1 MAEQGSAESSPKAS
15 PQDSPQDRRA
25 ELGRLLA
32 PLRDEID
39 QVDVKILD
47 LLQQRARAAIE
58 LGRLK
63 KRSSLPI
70 MDLLR
75 ERQVISRIAAAVTPD
90 QEGLGAEAVMSV
102 FSEIIKACRAA
113 QAPTKVAFLGPAGT
127 FSHAAALQ
135 QFGRLAHFIPC
146 DDLSHVFKTAEQG
159 EAEFALA
166 PFENTTEGIVGQTL
180 DLLSTTD
187 LRVQAMLTL
196 KVSLS
201 LMSAHGDLARLHT
214 ICSHPQ
220 ALAQCRNWLALNL
233 PGVELRPMV
242 STAAGASMA
251 LADESC
257 AVIGHPS
264 LATFYNLTVMSGDL
278 QDFQHNQTCFLILSR
293 DDSLP
298 TGSDRTLM
306 WFAAPHNSG
315 SLYKCLQ
322 PLAEAGVNLTRLH
335 SRPNVQSPW
344 EYLFFLELEGHF
356 QDQKVIAAIKALEAE
371 TVKAQVLGSYSPG
384 EDIKP
389 ASGAKPAGETL
400 F

>member
-1 MAEQGSAESSPKAS
+1 MPNGTRAKELTALLEPLREQIDKIDE
-15 PQDSPQDRRA
+15 Q
-25 ELGRLLA
+25 LLA
-32 PLRDEID
+32 LI
-39 QVDVKILD
+39 
-47 LLQQRARAAIE
+47 QQRARVAIE

-63 KRSSLPI
+63 KKSSLPI

-75 ERQVISRIAAAVTPD
+75 ERQVISKVTSSIEPGK
-90 QEGLGAEAVMSV
+90 EGLGTEAVMSV
-102 FSEIIKACRAA
+102 FTEIIKACRAA

-135 QFGRLAHFIPC
+135 QFGKLAHFIPC
-146 DDLSHVFKTAEQG
+146 DDLPQVFKTTESG

-180 DLLSTTD
+180 DLLSQTD
-187 LRVQAMLTL
+187 LRVQAMITL
-196 KVSLS
+196 KVGLS
-201 LMSAHGDLARLHT
+201 LMSVHGDIARVHT

-251 LADESC
+251 LSDESC

-264 LATFYNLTVMSGDL
+264 LSTFYNLTVMSGDL

-293 DDSLP
+293 ENSLP
-298 TGSDRTLM
+298 TGTDRTLM
-306 WFAAPHNSG
+306 WFATPHNSG

-335 SRPNVQSPW
+335 SRPNVEVPW

-356 QDQKVIAAIKALEAE
+356 QDDKVIEAIKALEAE
-371 TVKAQVLGSYSPG
+371 TIKAKVLGSYSPS
-384 EDIKP
+384 EEVKSSPVRSNAD
-389 ASGAKPAGETL
+389 SM

>member
-1 MAEQGSAESSPKAS
+1 MSGSESGAKGAAEAAAQLAPY
-15 PQDSPQDRRA
+15 RA
-25 ELGRLLA
+25 E
-32 PLRDEID
+32 ID
-39 QVDVKILD
+39 GIDARILE
-47 LLQQRARAAIE
+47 LLQRRARAAIE
-58 LGRLK
+58 LGKLK
-63 KRSSLPI
+63 KRISLPI

-75 ERQVISRIAAAVTPD
+75 ERQVISRITSAVNPV
-90 QEGLGAEAVMSV
+90 EGGLGPEAVMSV
-102 FSEIIKACRAA
+102 FTEIIKACRAA

-135 QFGRLAHFIPC
+135 QFGRLAQFIPC
-146 DDLSHVFKTAEQG
+146 DDLAHVFQTAEAG
-159 EAEFALA
+159 EADFALA

-180 DLLSTTD
+180 DLLSGTD
-187 LRVQAMLTL
+187 LRVQATLNL
-196 KVSLS
+196 KVSLT
-201 LMSAHGDLARLHT
+201 LMSAHGELGRIQR

-251 LADESC
+251 LSDDSC

-264 LATFYNLTVMSGDL
+264 LATFYNLTNMSGEL

-293 DDSLP
+293 DDSVP
-298 TGSDRTLM
+298 TGRDRTLM

-335 SRPNVQSPW
+335 SRPNVESPW

-356 QDQKVIAAIKALEAE
+356 QDDKVVGAIRALEAE
-371 TVKAQVLGSYSPG
+371 TVKARVLGSYAPS
-384 EDIKP
+384 EE
-389 ASGAKPAGETL
+389 AKPAGSIRGGSDVH